1 MNILNNMHIVNM
13 PTEVVRVVTEDCV
26 QHRMLYYRPATDVPA
41 KRTPRVQL
49 VERLPL
55 TATRELVL
63 GFQED
68 LDAADSGG
76 S

>member
-1 MNILNNMHIVNM
+1 MVI
-13 PTEVVRVVTEDCV
+13 EDRV
-26 QHRMLYYRPATDVPA
+26 QHWVLHYRPATDVPA